1 MLKAGFFLFVLKFK
15 IYLKFPVSLNFCI
28 LSLFLV
34 NDPKAL
40 HINPRCLKRISEMDL
55 SPTNKNLFT
64 FFFLLYLENKISP
77 TQELSL

>member
-1 MLKAGFFLFVLKFK
+1 MIIVSFDKSILNLYLESSVPLKF
-15 IYLKFPVSLNFCI
+15 CA

-64 FFFLLYLENKISP
+64 FFFPLYLENKISP
-77 TQELSL
+77 TRELSL